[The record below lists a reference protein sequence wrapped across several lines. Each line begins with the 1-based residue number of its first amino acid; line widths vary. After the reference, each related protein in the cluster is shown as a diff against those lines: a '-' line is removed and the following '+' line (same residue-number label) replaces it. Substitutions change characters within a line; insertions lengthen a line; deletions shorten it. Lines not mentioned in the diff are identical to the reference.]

1 MLQTSVLGRAY
12 DIWLQSMVFALFQG
26 FYRAFSRAF
35 KNSRVVRAF
44 VRDSRVERIYAG
56 SLTARLFKLI
66 FDLIY
71 RLFACISSALRKWSR
86 GSVTAA
92 FCGRFLRTSF
102 FFSFETLLGGFICL
116 MFIIPHDYWSNTYAL
131 LGVLA
136 LTGLYFI
143 LVGAGVR
150 KPYYIHDMG
159 LPVLLFAIACVL
171 GVFASFDR
179 GDSLRVFLFYATALL
194 FLYVVSADIT
204 TEKRL
209 MRLLGFIYAA
219 VIATSLYAVY
229 QRFVGVDVS
238 ASLTDLTVNKGVPG
252 RVFSTLA
259 NPNNYAEF
267 LVMMTP
273 VAAVFAAKVKSKLTR
288 VPLCA
293 AMVFPFAALLMTYS
307 RSNWISMLLA
317 CVVFVYYA
325 NKKLIPAFFL
335 ICVAALPFLPYV
347 LPESV
352 MIRIASLFNS
362 EDSSNMFR
370 IYIWSGAVGIARDYL
385 ATGIGLGP
393 NSFAEI
399 YPAYAHPMA
408 EVGAPHSHMVYM
420 ELVIELGLLGFVSF
434 MWYMLRLWKDA
445 ARSLLSSRSAIVKFV
460 LCACLASLVGI
471 AFSFCVEYVWYYPR
485 TFFTYFILAGIA
497 TAAIRINSGGKS
509 CGELS
514 LERDD

>member
-1 MLQTSVLGRAY
+1 MLQTSVLGKAY
-12 DIWLQSMVFALFQG
+12 DIWLQSTVFALLQSIF
-26 FYRAFSRAF
+26 RAFSRAF
-35 KNSRVVRAF
+35 ENSRIVHVF
-44 VRDSRVERIYAG
+44 VRDNRVERIYAG
-56 SLTARLFKLI
+56 SLIARFFKLI

-71 RLFACISSALRKWSR
+71 QLFACISSAVRRWSQ
-86 GSVTAA
+86 GSFTAA
-92 FCGRFLRTSF
+92 FCHRFLRTSF

-171 GVFASFDR
+171 GVYASFDR
-179 GDSLRVFLFYATALL
+179 SDSLRVFLFYATALL
-194 FLYVVSADIT
+194 LLYIISADVT

-209 MRLLGFIYAA
+209 MKLLGFVYLA
-219 VIATSLYAVY
+219 VTVTALYAVY

-238 ASLTDLTVNKGVPG
+238 ASLTDLTVNDGVPG
-252 RVFSTLA
+252 RVYSTLA

-267 LVMMTP
+267 LVMLTP
-273 VAAVFAAKVKSKLTR
+273 VAAVFAAKFRKGFIRFV
-288 VPLCA
+288 LCCGMA
-293 AMVFPFAALLMTYS
+293 LPFIALLMTYS
-307 RSNWISMLLA
+307 RSCWISMLLA
-317 CVVFVYYA
+317 CVVFVYYS

-335 ICVAALPFLPYV
+335 LCVAAIPLLPD
-347 LPESV
+347 SV
-352 MIRIASLFNS
+352 MIRIASLFS
-362 EDSSNMFR
+362 EDSSKMFR
-370 IYIWSGAVGIARDYL
+370 IYIWSGATGIARDYL

-408 EVGAPHSHMVYM
+408 EVGAPHSHMVYL
-420 ELVIELGLLGFVSF
+420 ELIIELGVLGFVSF

-445 ARSLLSSRSAIVKFV
+445 ACSLLSSRSKLVRLV
-460 LCACLASLVGI
+460 LCACLAGLVGI
-471 AFSFCVEYVWYYPR
+471 AVTFGVEYVWYYPR
-485 TFFTYFILAGIA
+485 TFFTYFILAGIT
-497 TAAIRINSGGKS
+497 TAAIRINSGGKA

-514 LERDD
+514 LKRDE